1 MSRFL
6 PQRSR
11 LRALAR
17 QRGVTLIELMVGMAI
32 GLVSVVII
40 TQVVVLAEGQKRTT
54 ATGSDAQVNGVL
66 ALNQLQRDF
75 RSAGY
80 GFANNPK
87 GLGCQVQGRF
97 RNANTNSL
105 IPAEAWT
112 LAPVRI
118 EDGADG
124 APDTIRVMASNTRT
138 FAVPLKTAE
147 VHGPTARAFVMPN
160 DMRPMNSV
168 SDVMLVIPGDYDKVN
183 NPLETWCTLFSLFPA
198 PAAGATVKQLPHQ
211 VDPTTNAPAAPW
223 NPQDANTPFPPRGY
237 VTESLVINM
246 GTFMNRLYSVDNNQL
261 MRQEFQAAT
270 GAFAAAD
277 PLFTQIVNLQAI
289 YGKDTDGD
297 GVVDAWDNVQPTTNL
312 KWREIQAI
320 RLALVARSQYE
331 REEVT
336 FAAPQWHPAL
346 GKQAEDIKVSR
357 DPDWKHYRYKV
368 YEALVPL
375 RNVIWHAK
383 DGDE

>member
-11 LRALAR
+11 LSRLAR

-66 ALNQLQRDF
+66 ALNQLQRDI

-87 GLGCQVQGRF
+87 GLGCQIQGKF
-97 RNANTNSL
+97 RNANANSL
-105 IPAEAWT
+105 TQANAWT

-124 APDTIRVMASNTRT
+124 APDTIRVMASNARA

-147 VHGPTARAFVMPN
+147 VHGQNSRYFVMPN
-160 DMRPMNSV
+160 DMRPMNNQ
-168 SDVMLVIPGDYDKVN
+168 SDLMLVIPGDYDTVY
-183 NPLETWCTLFSLFPA
+183 NPAETWCSLFNLFPA
-198 PAAGATVKQLPHQ
+198 AAAGATLKQLQHL
-211 VDPTTNAPAAPW
+211 VDSTANSPAAPW
-223 NPQDANTPFPPRGY
+223 NPADGNSAFPARGY

-246 GTFMNRLYSVDNNQL
+246 GTFMNRLYSVSNNQL
-261 MRQEFQAAT
+261 MRQEFTAAT
-270 GAFAAAD
+270 GTFAAAD

-297 GVVDAWDNVQPTTNL
+297 GVVDAWNNDQPDTNA
-312 KWREIQAI
+312 KWRQILSV
-320 RLALVARSQYE
+320 RVALVARSSQYE
-331 REEVT
+331 KDAVT
-336 FAAPQWHPAL
+336 FAAPQWHPVLNGEAVAL
-346 GKQAEDIKVSR
+346 KVNG
-357 DPDWKHYRYKV
+357 DPDWQHYRYKV

-383 DGDE
+383 DGE